1 MTNSLAVSATDNGA
15 TAALGNEQ
23 VSSAG
28 VTATASSSSYKLDL
42 TTAVATTYAASAS
55 SVAVEGNTTMALAR
69 GNSASNALNYNV
81 NVAYTGIATAPTFA
95 GTTEA
100 SAGAV
105 VLNAQTN
112 TGGVA
117 ANANSVVYAVGL
129 SGTGTGAS
137 GSALNSSASIGNN
150 TTSAVAFGNAA
161 TNTLTMATWSAGIP
175 SSAISSN
182 QVNGGAVTA
191 TATGVG
197 YTMTPTGPA
206 SGSAFRNSGN
216 SISAQAIGNSSVSTI
231 GGGN

>member
-1 MTNSLAVSATDNGA
+1 V
-15 TAALGNEQ
+15 
-23 VSSAG
+23 
-28 VTATASSSSYKLDL
+28 ATASSSTFKLEL
-42 TTAVATTYAASAS
+42 TGVTGTPYVASGS
-55 SVAVEGNTTMALAR
+55 SVAVEGNTTTALAR
-69 GNSASNALNYNV
+69 GNSASNALNYDV
-81 NVAYTGIATAPTFA
+81 TVAYTGISTAPTFTA
-95 GTTEA
+95 TTAA

-112 TGGVA
+112 TGSVA
-117 ANANSVVYAVGL
+117 ANAESVVYAVGL
-129 SGTGTGAS
+129 TQGTGTT
-137 GSALNSSASIGNN
+137 GSALNSSASLGNN